1 MITIR
6 NFEPTDMFSVIKLA
20 SDTLTER
27 YNPSIFNYFYESYP
41 QGFIVA
47 ELAHKIIGFIVTV
60 KTKPDT
66 ARILMLAVSKQHRR
80 KKIGTMLLNEL
91 IRKMVNEKITNIE
104 LEVRTENAT
113 AIKFYEKH
121 GFKINKEIPN
131 FYQNGESAYI
141 MRKNIL

>member
-1 MITIR
+1 
-6 NFEPTDMFSVIKLA
+6 MFSVIKLA

-27 YNPSIFNYFYESYP
+27 YNPSIFNYFYETYP
-41 QGFIVA
+41 QGFIIA
-47 ELAHKIIGFIVTV
+47 EIAHKIVGFIVTV

-66 ARILMLAVSKQHRR
+66 AKILMLAVSKQHRR

-91 IRKMVNEKITNIE
+91 YKKILEENITAIE
-104 LEVRTENAT
+104 LEVRTDNTT

-121 GFKINKEIPN
+121 GFKIKNKLPN
-131 FYQNGESAYI
+131 FYQNGEPAYV

>member
-1 MITIR
+1 
-6 NFEPTDMFSVIKLA
+6 MFSVIKLA

-27 YNPSIFNYFYESYP
+27 YNPSIFNYFYETYP
-41 QGFIVA
+41 QGFIIA
-47 ELAHKIIGFIVTV
+47 EIAHKIVGFIVTV

-66 ARILMLAVSKQHRR
+66 AKILMLAVSKQHRR

-91 IRKMVNEKITNIE
+91 YKKILEENITAIE
-104 LEVRTENAT
+104 LEVRTDNTT

-121 GFKINKEIPN
+121 GFKIKNKLPN
-131 FYQNGESAYI
+131 FYKNGEPAYV

>member
-1 MITIR
+1 
-6 NFEPTDMFSVIKLA
+6 MFSVIKLA

-27 YNPSIFNYFYESYP
+27 YNPSIFNYFYETYP

-47 ELAHKIIGFIVTV
+47 EIAHKIVGFIVTV

-66 ARILMLAVSKQHRR
+66 AKILMLAVSKQHRR

-91 IRKMVNEKITNIE
+91 YKKILEENITAIE
-104 LEVRTENAT
+104 LEVRTDNTT

-121 GFKINKEIPN
+121 GFKIKNKLPN
-131 FYQNGESAYI
+131 FYQNGEPAYV

>member
-27 YNPSIFNYFYESYP
+27 YNPSIFNYFYETYP
-41 QGFIVA
+41 QGFIIA
-47 ELAHKIIGFIVTV
+47 EIAHKIVGFIVTV

-66 ARILMLAVSKQHRR
+66 AKILMLAVSKQHRR

-91 IRKMVNEKITNIE
+91 YKKILEENITAIE
-104 LEVRTENAT
+104 LEVRTDNTT

-121 GFKINKEIPN
+121 GFKIKNKLPN
-131 FYQNGESAYI
+131 FYQNGEPAYV

>member
-1 MITIR
+1 
-6 NFEPTDMFSVIKLA
+6 MFPVIKLA

-27 YNPSIFNYFYESYP
+27 YSPRIFNYFYETYP

-47 ELAHKIIGFIVTV
+47 DLAHKIVGFVVTV

-66 ARILMLAVSKQHRR
+66 AKILMLAVSKQHRR

-91 IRKMVNEKITNIE
+91 FEKLTKEKITNVE
-104 LEVRTENAT
+104 LEVRTDNT
-113 AIKFYEKH
+113 PAIKFYEKH
-121 GFKINKEIPN
+121 GFKINGKLPN

-141 MRKNIL
+141 MKKNIL